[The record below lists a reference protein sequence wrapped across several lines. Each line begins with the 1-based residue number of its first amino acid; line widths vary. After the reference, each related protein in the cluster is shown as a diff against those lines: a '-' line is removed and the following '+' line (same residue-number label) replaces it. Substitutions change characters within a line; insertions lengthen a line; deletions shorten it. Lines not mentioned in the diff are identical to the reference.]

1 MDANLNGG
9 DPLTYKSKITPY
21 IFLCI
26 IFLFNIMF
34 LEVADDNNTND
45 NYQNQVNT
53 NVSPLDDANTSNSNS
68 FTTNT
73 QQANSS
79 ASSNTANQSK

>member
-34 LEVADDNNTND
+34 LEVAND